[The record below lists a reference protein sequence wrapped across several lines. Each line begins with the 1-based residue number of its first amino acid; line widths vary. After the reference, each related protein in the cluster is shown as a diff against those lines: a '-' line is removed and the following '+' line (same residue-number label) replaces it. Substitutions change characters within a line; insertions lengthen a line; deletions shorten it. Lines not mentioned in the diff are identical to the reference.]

1 MSPPAR
7 IAAYTPDLMD
17 RSRVEA
23 AAAGDVRFVG
33 SPGELVEAARHAEV
47 VVADLS
53 RDGVLDAL
61 RAIDGHCFDVRVIA
75 YGSHVERAALAA
87 ARAAGCDQVLARS
100 ELFAGLPELLA
111 PPGE

>member
-23 AAAGDVRFVG
+23 AGGDDLRFVG

-47 VVADLS
+47 VLADLS

-75 YGSHVERAALAA
+75 YGSHLARDLLAA
-87 ARAAGCDQVLARS
+87 ARAAGCDEVLARS
-100 ELFAGLPELLA
+100 DLFAHLPELLA
-111 PPGE
+111 PREE